1 MAQPVASV
9 EGLLSPDTPEEQ
21 HALHS
26 FADAIPG
33 AEAGEGAGARLRS
46 PTLQDLID
54 VAAQELRAMQ
64 NQNHSA
70 SSPLPSAVQ
79 SPTGVAAAMPEWDG
93 TSREKL
99 QHQYRCEMED
109 VRASLY
115 LVEGA
120 LRDIRAQN
128 RRRWSTQMDV
138 IRSIA
143 ITAPDAVG
151 EGQTVGGIGGFDG
164 AGAGMMMDFAAAA
177 AENGGDDANA
187 AAGLAFAHQHN
198 AHHGHGQH
206 YPFNDGAQGH
216 AGGALT
222 DMGSMTSRQ
231 SFSSTSSDPA
241 TSFSEQDG
249 FASAPTAADI
259 YPISPLEAA
268 QHDGS
273 AGDTT
278 TTNLEQHDSH
288 EKPVQNKK
296 SKSKKKTL
304 RPVKPKAA
312 LSPPTTTG
320 AKRRQASNNR
330 PMPVKKAGKSGGN
343 ATATRSKT
351 RAASVAAS
359 ATQQQVSPSES
370 DDDAFAA
377 SFNENAVED
386 VDMTVNETDGA
397 AGSGDENEEADD
409 DVTDDD
415 MDLDEHTSTNN
426 TAPTA
431 ATASTT
437 AAAVFNGRKT
447 KKQGQN
453 QQLKDQQPAASPRYA
468 VPRHKGARFASGPA
482 GRPFRFQSKPRTV
495 AGIWCEYKE
504 GTGGNPA
511 IEALER
517 EHGTG
522 WRRGDLRARKYAS
535 NYVGG
540 RRAVVEYV
548 ERLARDKGWAV
559 DEAIRRVDERVD
571 GRISALTD
579 VLRREE
585 DPFEVLSMRVG
596 GKEVVQ

>member
-1 MAQPVASV
+1 MRLAGGSRVRTAGQAAQQRRFTARHRAAKEPRTNVCPPSRELSHRSDAFSSHNASSSFSSPHLCCHPLTTASANNNKSQLYAPFIIMNVAQLLNEATPDGNGEAHHAFMMAQPIASM
-9 EGLLSPDTPEEQ
+9 EGLLSPDTAEEQ
-21 HALHS
+21 HASHS
-26 FADAIPG
+26 VADATPG
-33 AEAGEGAGARLRS
+33 ADAGEGAGARLRS

-64 NQNHSA
+64 NQNPSA
-70 SSPLPSAVQ
+70 SPPPCPVQ

-164 AGAGMMMDFAAAA
+164 AGAGMMMDFAAA

-288 EKPVQNKK
+288 GKPIQSKK

-320 AKRRQASNNR
+320 AKRRQAPNR

-343 ATATRSKT
+343 ATATRSKVCFACFFPGGANVPP
-351 RAASVAAS
+351 AA
-359 ATQQQVSPSES
+359 
-370 DDDAFAA
+370 DDAWLCF
-377 SFNENAVED
+377 FI
-386 VDMTVNETDGA
+386 
-397 AGSGDENEEADD
+397 
-409 DVTDDD
+409 
-415 MDLDEHTSTNN
+415 
-426 TAPTA
+426 
-431 ATASTT
+431 
-437 AAAVFNGRKT
+437 F
-447 KKQGQN
+447 
-453 QQLKDQQPAASPRYA
+453 
-468 VPRHKGARFASGPA
+468 
-482 GRPFRFQSKPRTV
+482 RP
-495 AGIWCEYKE
+495 
-504 GTGGNPA
+504 
-511 IEALER
+511 
-517 EHGTG
+517 
-522 WRRGDLRARKYAS
+522 
-535 NYVGG
+535 
-540 RRAVVEYV
+540 
-548 ERLARDKGWAV
+548 
-559 DEAIRRVDERVD
+559 
-571 GRISALTD
+571 
-579 VLRREE
+579 
-585 DPFEVLSMRVG
+585 
-596 GKEVVQ
+596 

>member
-1 MAQPVASV
+1 MKTPPPPIPQRAFARTHRTNPAGTALQPPVVGSVQCCLRAVAESEQQARWPSNADSLLAVGPRKNRERMFAPPPASSVIEATRSVLSTLHPPSRPPHLCCHPLTTASANNNNSKSQLHGPCIIMNVAQLLNEATPDGNGESHHAFTMAQPVASV

-64 NQNHSA
+64 DQNHSA
-70 SSPLPSAVQ
+70 SPPPSPVQ

-151 EGQTVGGIGGFDG
+151 EGQTVGGLGGFDG

-206 YPFNDGAQGH
+206 YPFNDGVQGH

-288 EKPVQNKK
+288 EKPVQSKK

-343 ATATRSKT
+343 ATATRSKVCF
-351 RAASVAAS
+351 ACFFPGGANVPPGA
-359 ATQQQVSPSES
+359 
-370 DDDAFAA
+370 DDAWLCF
-377 SFNENAVED
+377 SFSVREKGVLN
-386 VDMTVNETDGA
+386 
-397 AGSGDENEEADD
+397 
-409 DVTDDD
+409 
-415 MDLDEHTSTNN
+415 
-426 TAPTA
+426 
-431 ATASTT
+431 
-437 AAAVFNGRKT
+437 RC
-447 KKQGQN
+447 
-453 QQLKDQQPAASPRYA
+453 SPD
-468 VPRHKGARFASGPA
+468 S
-482 GRPFRFQSKPRTV
+482 
-495 AGIWCEYKE
+495 CC
-504 GTGGNPA
+504 
-511 IEALER
+511 
-517 EHGTG
+517 
-522 WRRGDLRARKYAS
+522 
-535 NYVGG
+535 
-540 RRAVVEYV
+540 
-548 ERLARDKGWAV
+548 
-559 DEAIRRVDERVD
+559 
-571 GRISALTD
+571 
-579 VLRREE
+579 
-585 DPFEVLSMRVG
+585 
-596 GKEVVQ
+596 